1 MQRIQIS
8 TNQAPAAIGPYSQAI
23 RSGQFIFTAGQVA
36 LDPASG
42 EIVGAD
48 VQAQTHR
55 VLQNLQAVLTSAG
68 SSLANVVKTTVFL
81 SSMSDF
87 QAMNAVYATYLASP
101 HQPVQQWLS
110 PNYHARHSSRLNALL
125 SSTNNKVTGEN
136 QVNAATIW
144 RSTLERLE
152 TAPIDEVS
160 KAWLQSAQL
169 ADAPNSGADD
179 IDAVSLATQ
188 DKASNFI

>member
-87 QAMNAVYATYLASP
+87 QAMNAVYATYFG
-101 HQPVQQWLS
+101 QPA
-110 PNYHARHSSRLNALL
+110 PA
-125 SSTNNKVTGEN
+125 
-136 QVNAATIW
+136 
-144 RSTLERLE
+144 RSTVAVADSPRKALVEIE
-152 TAPIDEVS
+152 CIAVIDE
-160 KAWLQSAQL
+160 
-169 ADAPNSGADD
+169 
-179 IDAVSLATQ
+179 
-188 DKASNFI
+188 